1 MALSLSHNES
11 SASSEKC
18 LLSDVTIIGPSV
30 LDNSEEN
37 FTQFTESYTIKLLHT
52 KNDQKWLK
60 QDSLMLK
67 HQT

>member
-52 KNDQKWLK
+52 KK
-60 QDSLMLK
+60 
-67 HQT
+67 